1 MKQYNSA
8 LIGRLEINLVLRHK
22 GLGKRLLGSDA
33 ESSFAVF
40 QFVGV
45 VRSIFAFDRNPSF
58 LAP

>member
-1 MKQYNSA
+1 MSW
-8 LIGRLEINLVLRHK
+8 RE
-22 GLGKRLLGSDA
+22 GLGKHLSGSDA

-45 VRSIFAFDRNPSF
+45 VRSIFAFGRNPSF